1 MLAVRTGLSDYKM
14 AEVPLYIRE
23 RAATREGDWTVVIHE
38 AHEQCCLIGALKRY
52 DSYNVNLTEN
62 EYSKL
67 SRTMYHGIRNNTKGT
82 SLFANME
89 NTAQA
94 LWPTGSLDDVA
105 MRHLGVI
112 AVSQYV
118 TREPT
123 NHGWRGLH
131 CFAKLLQ
138 GVRLPELHRIEKPPV
153 EPPDVLDWDPTSPS
167 STASSTDGSSN
178 APDRMAQPSTP
189 DDPDV
194 AASAAENG
202 RTAEI
207 NGVVAVVGQNFD
219 KDEPVDHMPIMG
231 ALVGPCQVKPNVY
244 SKTAS
249 NLKAAV
255 NERIIKK
262 ARKPSLCKSDR
273 ARIGGIISTAMSKD
287 ERRGVFSEARIQQWA
302 IDSLDMEAN
311 KSKKWGKE
319 RFANALANLYAKES
333 PEVVFKAGIKP
344 ENMPEG
350 KAPRMLI
357 ADGDEGQLMAL
368 TVVKCF
374 EDLLF
379 HHFEQRSIKH
389 CAKHAALERVV
400 NNLKKKGA
408 RAIEGDG
415 SAWDTTCNA
424 LIRQLIEN
432 PVLRHIWRVLGAF
445 GVIPDSWMAEHQR
458 ACEQKTLKLF
468 FANKFEKMSVTI
480 DAIRRSGHR
489 GTSCL
494 NWWINFTMWIAS
506 VFREPKRFLDPD
518 TRNGIDLTG
527 HMRWWNGCFEGDDS
541 LCTMDPPMKP
551 DDTLSKIFMKFWSDA
566 GFNMKIVYCD
576 TRATFVGWH
585 IGCDAGELNDFRC
598 PELPR
603 ALANSGVSVSPSTV
617 QAAKTGNIK
626 MIKSLAAA
634 SALARASDFSGI
646 LPTVSRKY
654 YEFALACNDADFA
667 DREMSFRAF
676 GEEGHD
682 AFNVRSHIA
691 ERNAE
696 VSFEEEKATMNKLGY
711 SASLDELMTFSEYI
725 WDLEPATL
733 TAYDAFRE
741 SLPKAWRVEVA

>member
-1 MLAVRTGLSDYKM
+1 MLAVRTGFSDYKLS
-14 AEVPLYIRE
+14 EVPLYIRE
-23 RAATREGDWTVVIHE
+23 RASEREGEWTIIIHE
-38 AHEQCCLIGALKRY
+38 ARSCCIAAAFKKCH
-52 DSYNVNLTEN
+52 SYHINLTEN

-67 SRTMYHGIRNNTKGT
+67 SRTLYHGIRNQTKAT

-94 LWPTGSLDDVA
+94 LWPTGSLDDVT

-118 TREPT
+118 TREST
-123 NHGWRGLH
+123 AYGWRGPLH
-131 CFAKLLQ
+131 CLAKCLQ
-138 GVRLPELHRIEKPPV
+138 WDRLPELRRNEKPEE
-153 EPPDVLDWDPTSPS
+153 EPPEVLDWDASPVG
-167 STASSTDGSSN
+167 DGGSSPTGSSD
-178 APDRMAQPSTP
+178 APDHMAQPSTP
-189 DDPDV
+189 GDPDV
-194 AASAAENG
+194 AANAAENG

-231 ALVGPCQVKPNVY
+231 ALIGPCQVKPNVY

-249 NLKAAV
+249 NLKAAI

-262 ARKPSLCKSDR
+262 ARKPSLSKADR
-273 ARIGGIISTAMSKD
+273 ARIGKLIKTAMSKD
-287 ERRGVFSEARIQQWA
+287 ERRGLFSKARIQQWA
-302 IDSLDMEAN
+302 IDCFDMEKC
-311 KSKKWGKE
+311 KSKKWGRA
-319 RFANALANLYAKES
+319 RFANALANLYAKEN
-333 PEVVFKAGIKP
+333 PESIFKAGIKP

-350 KAPRMLI
+350 KSPRMLI

-368 TVVKCF
+368 AVVKCF

-389 CAKHAALERVV
+389 CSKQAALSRVV
-400 NNLKKKGA
+400 ETLKKKGA
-408 RAIEGDG
+408 CAIEGDG
-415 SAWDTTCNA
+415 SAWDTTCNV
-424 LIRQLIEN
+424 LIRQLVEN
-432 PVLRHIWRVLGAF
+432 PILRHIMKELAEF
-445 GVIPDSWMAEHQR
+445 GVIPESWMEEHQR

-468 FANKFEKMSVTI
+468 FSNKFEKMSTTI

-494 NWWINFTMWIAS
+494 NWWINFTMWTTS
-506 VFREPKRFLDPD
+506 VFAEPQRFLDP
-518 TRNGIDLTG
+518 TIRKGIDLTG

-541 LCTMDPPMKP
+541 LCTMDPPMRP
-551 DDTLSKIFMKFWSDA
+551 DDALSKIFMKYWSDA

-585 IGCDAGELNDFRC
+585 IGCDKGEINDFRS

-617 QAAKTGNIK
+617 QAAKNGDIK
-626 MIKSLAAA
+626 MISSLAAA
-634 SALARASDFSGI
+634 SALARAADFSGI

-654 YEFALACNDADFA
+654 YNFAEACEQANFD
-667 DREMSFRAF
+667 DREMSYRAF

-682 AFNVRSHIA
+682 ANTVREMIL

-696 VSFEEEKATMNKLGY
+696 VSHIDEQETMDKLGY
-711 SASLDELMTFSEYI
+711 SATLDELMTFTEYI
-725 WDLEPATL
+725 WDLEPANL
-733 TAYDAFRE
+733 VAYEAFKE
-741 SLPKAWRVEVA
+741 SLPASWRVVA